1 MSMKDYATRAFQSS
15 DQRYARIFEKM
26 GYTKDAPVVEVEVE
40 EEDDRPKRRKPK
52 VKAEDPDVQVV
63 EAEVLDSDK

>member
-26 GYTKDAPVVEVEVE
+26 GYTKDAPVVEVE